1 MSLLLFLPPP
11 CHPAWLHSSPLYSP
25 AGFSCPLLTHTMST
39 MQQILAPRVTGM
51 GTPRVLF
58 RHPGSRSQGLQ
69 HLPEPPRSTALRS
82 LSHLILLRN
91 HETTDTF
98 SLAEEAWCG
107 FMQIPLQRRSTRQN
121 ILKSSFQNHRW
132 AGRQQSC
139 VPMGRRPASPRLL
152 VAALPLQQFPSLKH
166 TLQWGQDVRSE
177 CMDRLTS

>member
-1 MSLLLFLPPP
+1 MLQAWEHHGFCSATQVHGARGCNTSPSLP
-11 CHPAWLHSSPLYSP
+11 
-25 AGFSCPLLTHTMST
+25 
-39 MQQILAPRVTGM
+39 
-51 GTPRVLF
+51 
-58 RHPGSRSQGLQ
+58 
-69 HLPEPPRSTALRS
+69 TALPYGS

-152 VAALPLQQFPSLKH
+152 VPALPLPMLPAISF
-166 TLQWGQDVRSE
+166 SE
-177 CMDRLTS
+177 AHLTVGPGCEERMHGPFNFIVQPPYSQISQR